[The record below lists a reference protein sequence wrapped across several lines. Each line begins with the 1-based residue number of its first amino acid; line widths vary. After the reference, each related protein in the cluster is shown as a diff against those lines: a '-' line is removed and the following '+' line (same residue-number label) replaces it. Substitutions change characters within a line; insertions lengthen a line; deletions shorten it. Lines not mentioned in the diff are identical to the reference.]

1 MDIRI
6 NNTNTKY
13 EVWVNIYLA
22 DFFFEIFKFF
32 NQKEPHLAQQVKL
45 EMKAYD
51 IKKKRIV
58 YCGLEVLLFC
68 IMPYEKEVIKKHK

>member
-45 EMKAYD
+45 EMKVYD
-51 IKKKRIV
+51 IKKSGSYIV
-58 YCGLEVLLFC
+58 DFEVLLFY